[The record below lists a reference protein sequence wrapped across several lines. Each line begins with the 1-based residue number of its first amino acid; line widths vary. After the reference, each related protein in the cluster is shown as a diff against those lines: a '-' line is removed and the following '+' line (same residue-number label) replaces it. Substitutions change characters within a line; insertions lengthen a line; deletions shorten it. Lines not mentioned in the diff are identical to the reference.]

1 MDTES
6 LTFRDKSTIDYAI
19 TSVKA
24 FKMLKDF
31 EILDHDRIFSDG
43 HACLHVQ
50 IAYKQLNTL
59 PNPES
64 DTAPSNNIY
73 LKPSEYSTFLQNFD
87 RQKME
92 VLLNSLQ
99 TCDTLDLEQI
109 NYVTDQIAD
118 AFIKATQQSKN
129 VTKTEFKDQNQ
140 KCKPWFGHECKN
152 ARKKYFLAK
161 RIHNRRKTVVN
172 KENLIQASK
181 SYKRT
186 LK

>member
-1 MDTES
+1 MDTGS

-31 EILDHDRIFSDG
+31 EILDLDRIFSDG

-50 IAYKQLNTL
+50 IACKQLNTL
-59 PNPES
+59 PNTES
-64 DTAPSNNIY
+64 DDAPSNNIY
-73 LKPSEYSTFLQNFD
+73 LNPSEYSTFLQNFD

-109 NYVTDQIAD
+109 NYATDQIAD
-118 AFIKATQQSKN
+118 AFLKATQQSKN
-129 VTKTEFKDQNQ
+129 AHFVTTTILAT
-140 KCKPWFGHECKN
+140 KC
-152 ARKKYFLAK
+152 
-161 RIHNRRKTVVN
+161 I
-172 KENLIQASK
+172 IS
-181 SYKRT
+181 
-186 LK
+186 